1 MEQHFLRNFRK
12 RDNLARY
19 TQIFGNVVPGISV
32 PFYFPAGIFRIWVER
47 FASRKF
53 NIFRI
58 FWKLSP
64 KISVPFFAVS
74 NFLKSAPEQAWPYCA
89 RKMLERC
96 SLKLPKVAQKLLKSC
111 SERQNVQ
118 NVEQQNVAPNSKNC
132 SKVTEHNRDRPN
144 PDIPEIVEFSKG

>member
-1 MEQHFLRNFRK
+1 MSRDILLKGSQRCFPFDKNICFELLEIYSDEWNNIFRNFRK

-19 TQIFGNVVPGISV
+19 SQILGNVVPGISV
-32 PFYFPAGIFRIWVER
+32 PSYFPAGIFRISVER

-74 NFLKSAPEQAWPYCA
+74 NFLKSAPE
-89 RKMLERC
+89 
-96 SLKLPKVAQKLLKSC
+96 
-111 SERQNVQ
+111 
-118 NVEQQNVAPNSKNC
+118 
-132 SKVTEHNRDRPN
+132 
-144 PDIPEIVEFSKG
+144 